1 MREGDMAGKPRL
13 EVVTFKVD
21 ASLMEA
27 LKGIP
32 NRSAFI
38 RDSILA
44 ALENTCPLCRGVG
57 FLNPDQKR
65 HWESFARNHHVEE
78 CGDCHAL
85 HLVCGAGDVHGRAAG
100 ARH

>member
-1 MREGDMAGKPRL
+1 MAGRRRL

-21 ASLMEA
+21 TALMET
-27 LKGIP
+27 LRRIP

-38 RDSILA
+38 RDSILG

-65 HWESFARNHHVEE
+65 HWESFARNHRVEE
-78 CGDCHAL
+78 CGDCHAV
-85 HLVCGAGDVHGRAAG
+85 HLVCGAVEMRGRGSG
-100 ARH
+100 ARR

>member
-1 MREGDMAGKPRL
+1 MAGKPKL

-21 ASLMEA
+21 PALMQT
-27 LKGIP
+27 LRRIP

-38 RDSILA
+38 RDSILG

-57 FLNPDQKR
+57 FLSPDQKR
-65 HWESFARNHHVEE
+65 HWESFARTHRVEE

-85 HLVCGAGDVHGRAAG
+85 HLVCGAGGTGGRGAG

>member
-1 MREGDMAGKPRL
+1 MAGKPRL

-21 ASLMEA
+21 SALMEA
-27 LKGIP
+27 LRGVP

-44 ALENTCPLCRGVG
+44 ALENICPLCSGVG
-57 FLNPDQKR
+57 FLTPDQKR
-65 HWESFARNHHVEE
+65 HWESFARDHSVEE
-78 CGDCHAL
+78 CDDCHAL
-85 HLVCGAGDVHGRAAG
+85 HLVCGAGGPQGRASG

>member
-1 MREGDMAGKPRL
+1 MAGRPRL

-21 ASLMEA
+21 PALMEA

-44 ALENTCPLCRGVG
+44 ALENTCPLCSGVG
-57 FLNPDQKR
+57 FLSPDQKR
-65 HWESFARNHHVEE
+65 HWESFARDHSVEE
-78 CGDCHAL
+78 CDDCHAL
-85 HLVCGAGDVHGRAAG
+85 HLVCGAAAAHSRAPG

>member
-1 MREGDMAGKPRL
+1 MAEKPRL
-13 EVVTFKVD
+13 GVVTFK
-21 ASLMEA
+21 AGPTLMEA
-27 LKGIP
+27 LRGIP

-44 ALENTCPLCRGVG
+44 ALETTCPLCRGVG
-57 FLNPDQKR
+57 FLTPDQKR
-65 HWESFARNHHVEE
+65 HWESFARDHRVEE

-85 HLVCGAGDVHGRAAG
+85 HLVCGAG